1 VPGSDRAACG
11 LRVGPGAH
19 KKAQA
24 RRKAAC
30 LVPLGTGGYL
40 DHIRVIAGHDAA
52 ARGREGP
59 SRPGG
64 EPGDSEAAARRENHD
79 HQCSQRSVESEASS
93 YWLRPARR
101 QLNLNASVINLQFD
115 SDCDS

>member
-1 VPGSDRAACG
+1 MRTPSRTRRAQE
-11 LRVGPGAH
+11 GPGPEEGGLLSTSRH
-19 KKAQA
+19 
-24 RRKAAC
+24 C
-30 LVPLGTGGYL
+30 HWGYL
-40 DHIRVIAGHDAA
+40 DHIRVIAGHDA

-64 EPGDSEAAARRENHD
+64 EPGEAAARRENHD

-93 YWLRPARR
+93 YLLRPARR